1 MNELTHVLDTMIKRG
16 APAWYIK
23 QYFPGYVKDAEE
35 EMPKAVLREPRPLDL
50 RAGTVLAT
58 KAPKVERIR
67 KRKVTFKGDR
77 VGPAE
82 YARMTIAAS
91 EYSTK

>member
-1 MNELTHVLDTMIKRG
+1 MQHILEHMQKAD
-16 APAWYIK
+16 APAWYIR
-23 QYFPGYVKDAEE
+23 QFFPGAIKDAEE
-35 EMPKAVLREPRPLDL
+35 EMHKPALRESRPLNL
-50 RAGTVLAT
+50 PAGTVLAT
-58 KAPKVERIR
+58 TTPKTKRIR
-67 KRKVTFKGDR
+67 KRKVTFKGKR